1 MSGFHALM
9 NAAPSDI
16 EKLNSAITNCDGK
29 AGDMAETMQ
38 NNLEGQITIL
48 KSQLQE
54 LAISFGDILMPA
66 IRQIV
71 SWIQGLVDKLNGM
84 DEGTKKT
91 IVTIG
96 NDNDAC
102 SENIWCNNC
111 RQGCNI
117 GTEFSRTSYK
127 PYRFSYCRYCCT
139 RCSFY
144 LSLEYK

>member
-1 MSGFHALM
+1 M

-16 EKLNSAITNCDGK
+16 EKLNTAITNCDGK

-84 DEGTKKT
+84 DG
-91 IVTIG
+91 
-96 NDNDAC
+96 
-102 SENIWCNNC
+102 
-111 RQGCNI
+111 RL
-117 GTEFSRTSYK
+117 
-127 PYRFSYCRYCCT
+127 YRKYPVR
-139 RCSFY
+139 
-144 LSLEYK
+144 

>member
-1 MSGFHALM
+1 
-9 NAAPSDI
+9 
-16 EKLNSAITNCDGK
+16 
-29 AGDMAETMQ
+29 MAETMQ

-96 NDNDAC
+96 LIVAAIGPALIVIGKVISSVGTIMTLVPKISGAIRCD
-102 SENIWCNNC
+102 NC
-111 RQGCNI
+111 RQGCI
-117 GTEFSRTSYK
+117 IRTEFSRTAYESDRTC
-127 PYRFSYCRYCCT
+127 YRSNSRFGS
-139 RCSFY
+139 SFH
-144 LSLEYK
+144 LPVEYE